1 MRNII
6 LISPPGAG
14 KGTQSQIIS
23 EKYNVPAISFGE
35 LLREE
40 ARTGSDLGN
49 HIHELQTKGILVED
63 DICIKVLEKRLKSSD
78 CKNGFILDGYQRS
91 MEQVYLYDNLI
102 ERLNLDF
109 GIVIFLNPPYEEI
122 KKRIIGRVIC
132 PNCKGIFNEQI
143 DMLKP
148 KINGICDNCNSTLV
162 KRSDDNEESYKTRYN
177 VYINQTRPVID
188 CYKER
193 GVLYEVNDTDIDI
206 VTSKIIDI
214 IEGNN
219 D

>member
-14 KGTQSQIIS
+14 KGTQARYIS
-23 EKYNVPAISFGE
+23 EKYNIPAISFGE

-63 DICIKVLEKRLKSSD
+63 DICIKVLEKRLKSDD

-91 MEQVYLYDNLI
+91 MEQVYLYDELI
-102 ERLNLDF
+102 NKLNYDF
-109 GIVIFLNPPYEEI
+109 GIVIFLNPPYDEI
-122 KKRIIGRVIC
+122 KKRIIGRISC
-132 PNCKGIFNEQI
+132 PNCKSIYNDQI
-143 DMLKP
+143 DFLKP
-148 KINGICDNCNSTLV
+148 KFEGICDNCNSTLV
-162 KRSDDNEESYKTRYN
+162 KRSDDNEQSYKTRYD
-177 VYINQTRPVID
+177 VYINQTQPVID
-188 CYKER
+188 FYNNR
-193 GVLYEVNDTDIDI
+193 GVLYEINDTDMNL
-206 VTSKIIDI
+206 VTSKIMDI

>member
-1 MRNII
+1 MKNII

-14 KGTQSQIIS
+14 KGTQAQFIS
-23 EKYNVPAISFGE
+23 NKYNIPAISFGE

-63 DICIKVLEKRLKSSD
+63 DICIKVLEKRLKSDD

-91 MEQVYLYDNLI
+91 MEQVYLYDKLI

-109 GIVIFLNPPYEEI
+109 GIVIFLNPPYDEI
-122 KKRIIGRVIC
+122 KKRIIGRIIC
-132 PNCKGIFNEQI
+132 PNCKEIFNDQI
-143 DMLKP
+143 EFLKP
-148 KINGICDNCNSTLV
+148 KVSGVCDKCNSTLI
-162 KRSDDNEESYKTRYN
+162 KRSDDNEVSYKTRYD
-177 VYINQTRPVID
+177 VYINQTKPVID
-188 CYKER
+188 CYKQR
-193 GVLYEVNDTDIDI
+193 GVLYEIDDTDMNL

-214 IEGNN
+214 IEGNL
-219 D
+219 

>member
-1 MRNII
+1 MKNII

-14 KGTQSQIIS
+14 KGTQAQIMS
-23 EKYNVPAISFGE
+23 EKYNIPAISFGE

-63 DICIKVLEKRLKSSD
+63 DICIKVLEKRLKSDD

-91 MEQVYLYDNLI
+91 IEQVYLYDSLI
-102 ERLNLDF
+102 EKLNIDF

-122 KKRIIGRVIC
+122 KKRIVGRVIC
-132 PNCKGIFNEQI
+132 PNCKEIFNEQI
-143 DMLKP
+143 DFLKP
-148 KINGICDNCNSTLV
+148 QVDGICDNCNSTLV

-177 VYINQTRPVID
+177 VYINQTQPVID
-188 CYKER
+188 LYKKR
-193 GVLYEVNDTDIDI
+193 NVLYEINDTDMNI

>member
-14 KGTQSQIIS
+14 KGTQAQRIS
-23 EKYNVPAISFGE
+23 EKYNIPAISFGE

-40 ARTGSDLGN
+40 ARTGSELGI

-63 DICIKVLEKRLKSSD
+63 DICIQVLEKRLKSDD

-91 MEQVYLYDNLI
+91 IEQVYLYDSLI
-102 ERLNLDF
+102 EKLNLDF

-122 KKRIIGRVIC
+122 KKRIVGRIIC
-132 PNCKGIFNEQI
+132 PTCKKIFNDQI
-143 DMLKP
+143 EFLKP
-148 KINGICDNCNSTLV
+148 KVEGICCNDTLV

-177 VYINQTRPVID
+177 VYVNQTQPVID
-188 CYKER
+188 CYKQR
-193 GVLYEVNDTDIDI
+193 GVLYEINDTDMDL
-206 VTSKIIDI
+206 VTSKIINI

>member
-14 KGTQSQIIS
+14 KGTQARYIS
-23 EKYNVPAISFGE
+23 EKYNIPAISFGE

-63 DICIKVLEKRLKSSD
+63 DICIKVLEKRLKSDD

-91 MEQVYLYDNLI
+91 MEQVHLYDKLI
-102 ERLNLDF
+102 EKLNLDF

-122 KKRIIGRVIC
+122 KKRIIGRIIC
-132 PNCKGIFNEQI
+132 PNCKEIFNDQI
-143 DMLKP
+143 DFLKP
-148 KINGICDNCNSTLV
+148 KVEGICDNCNGTLV
-162 KRSDDNEESYKTRYN
+162 KRSDDNEQSYKTRYD
-177 VYINQTRPVID
+177 VYVNQTQPVIE
-188 CYKER
+188 CYKSR
-193 GVLYEVNDTDIDI
+193 RVLYEINDTDMNL